1 METQQAISQERDT
14 KSDKQKAG
22 DKSAFAMFVSIMS
35 VITAVCSLWL
45 SIESNR
51 DSERVARVNAY
62 MQLRE
67 SFNRVAAAIPGKY
80 YDVNAAVPEKGTDDR
95 RAIQNYWYLTFD
107 EWYVTTQ
114 LNDRAFQ
121 MLWDDRFQEVIGAML
136 EKPVPRAVVCNLI
149 NEKFSQNHLQNEY
162 AKVLDDLYINSEKHQ
177 GEHLCKK

>member
-1 METQQAISQERDT
+1 MQTQQPISQQLET
-14 KSDKQKAG
+14 NNEKQNLG

-35 VITAVCSLWL
+35 VITAVSSLWV
-45 SIESNR
+45 SVESNR

-80 YDVNAAVPEKGTDDR
+80 YAINAVVPEKGSDDR
-95 RAIQNYWYLTFD
+95 RTIQNYWYLTFD

-121 MLWDDRFQEVIGAML
+121 MLWDDRYQEVIGAML
-136 EKPVPRAVVCNLI
+136 EKPVPRAVVCDLI
-149 NEKFSQNHLQNEY
+149 NEMFSQNRLQSEY
-162 AKVLDDLYINSEKHQ
+162 AKVLDDLYINKHQ
-177 GEHLCKK
+177 GGHLCQK